1 MAKKEPDKFEVARS
15 DNERSIN
22 HAAAELFR
30 LYADVIE
37 SGNSRTEKFEFAEAW
52 VTKSA
57 APIGECSVA
66 VRVFAL
72 PGSRSHYKP
81 LRIKLVVDTVDYFD
95 PL

>member
-1 MAKKEPDKFEVARS
+1 MTKKEPDKFQVARS
-15 DNERSIN
+15 DNEHSIN
-22 HAAAELFR
+22 HATAELFR

-37 SGNSRTEKFEFAEAW
+37 NGDARTERLEFVEAW

-72 PGSRSHYKP
+72 PGSRSRYKP